1 MDITI
6 TNDLIEEGSEAV
18 IVTWYFEDG
27 DEVEKDS
34 VLADI
39 MVEKAS
45 LELTAPCTGKL
56 TIKMECE
63 KILNVGDVIATID

>member
-6 TNDLIEEGSEAV
+6 TKDIVEDDSEAV
-18 IVTWYFEDG
+18 IVTWYFENG
-27 DEVEKDS
+27 DEVEKDA

-39 MVEKAS
+39 MIEKAS
-45 LELTAPCTGKL
+45 LELTAPCSGKL

-63 KILNVGDVIATID
+63 KVLSEGDVIATIE

>member
-1 MDITI
+1 MDIKI
-6 TNDLIEEGSEAV
+6 TSDMVEDGSEAV

-27 DEVEKDS
+27 DEVEKDA

-45 LELTAPCTGKL
+45 LELTAPCSGKL

-63 KILNVGDVIATID
+63 KVLNEDDIIATID